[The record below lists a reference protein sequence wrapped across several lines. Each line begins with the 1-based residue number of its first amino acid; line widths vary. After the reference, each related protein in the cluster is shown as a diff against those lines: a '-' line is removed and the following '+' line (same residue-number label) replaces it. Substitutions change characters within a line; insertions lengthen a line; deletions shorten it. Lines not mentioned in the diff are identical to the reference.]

1 MHEVVFSK
9 NGVPIRLTDER
20 WAHITDEHC
29 ELAGMRLE
37 ILEAVSAPH
46 AIFEGNAGEFL
57 AIQEIEQGKWIVV
70 IYREQATDGFIITA
84 FLTKRLH
91 TIQRRPQ
98 IWPPQT

>member
-1 MHEVVFSK
+1 MHEVVLSK
-9 NGVPIRLTDER
+9 NGIPIRLADER

-37 ILEAVSAPH
+37 ILETVSDPR
-46 AIFEGNAGEFL
+46 AIFEGNKGEVL
-57 AIQEIEQGKWIVV
+57 AIQEIEPGKWSVV
-70 IYREQATDGFIITA
+70 IYREQTSDGFIITA
-84 FLTKRLH
+84 LITKRLH

>member
-1 MHEVVFSK
+1 MHEVIFSR

-20 WAHITDEHC
+20 WLHITDEHC

-37 ILEAVSAPH
+37 ILEAVSDPQFV
-46 AIFEGNAGEFL
+46 FEGNAGEFL
-57 AIQEIEQGKWIVV
+57 AIRKIEEGKWIVV
-70 IYREQATDGFIITA
+70 IYREHETDGFIITA
-84 FLTKRLH
+84 FITKRLH

>member
-9 NGVPIRLTDER
+9 NGIPIRLTDER

-37 ILEAVSAPH
+37 ILEAISASQ
-46 AIFEGNAGEFL
+46 AIFEGTTGELL
-57 AIQEIEQGKWIVV
+57 AIRDIEPGKWIVV
-70 IYREQATDGFIITA
+70 IYREHAFDGFLITA
-84 FLTKRLH
+84 FMTKRLH